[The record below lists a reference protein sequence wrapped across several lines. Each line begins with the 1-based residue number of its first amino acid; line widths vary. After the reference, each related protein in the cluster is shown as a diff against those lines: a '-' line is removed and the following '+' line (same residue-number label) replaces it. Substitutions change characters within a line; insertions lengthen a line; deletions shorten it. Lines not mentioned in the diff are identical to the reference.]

1 MLYLITVESIQFIV
15 AQFSLYLWVA
25 LPCKFTPSTET
36 SLERA
41 FVLLK
46 LKTDTSTKLLPH
58 EIAKY
63 PKSTIIS
70 QLNDSTVIVAIC
82 VNISC
87 FGVTVSPK
95 KRIIWCRIL
104 KYTYDKE

>member
-1 MLYLITVESIQFIV
+1 MRRKLNFPLTFNSPIMFNLDMKHIMHAVPHYWESIQFIV
-15 AQFSLYLWVA
+15 AQFSLYLLVA
-25 LPCKFTPSTET
+25 LPCKFTSSTET

-41 FVLLK
+41 IVLLK

-70 QLNDSTVIVAIC
+70 QHE
-82 VNISC
+82 
-87 FGVTVSPK
+87 FK
-95 KRIIWCRIL
+95 
-104 KYTYDKE
+104 